1 MKAEL
6 SNSNVLTGCFA
17 IQIPITRKR
26 VPEQYQIFQIR
37 NGKAFT
43 RFRSFDI
50 QRLFPYRMLR
60 YGIWSLDIGYCSA
73 GNAG

>member
-6 SNSNVLTGCFA
+6 SNSNV
-17 IQIPITRKR
+17 QIPITRKR

-37 NGKAFT
+37 KGKAFT

-50 QRLFPYRMLR
+50 RELFR
-60 YGIWSLDIGYCSA
+60 IWSVDIGYCSA
-73 GNAG
+73 IVQDKGQAGRDG